1 MDDFVPVLV
10 VLIIFGSIASIIVL
24 PMWFRE
30 RTKQSAHRLLA
41 EAIARG
47 EKVDPELIGRLSDPP
62 ARQHDRPRRTLGS
75 AVILLALAGAMT
87 AAAFFS
93 GDFDPSGHAYGGQM
107 TAAAILGALG
117 LAFLIL
123 AIVDY
128 STKRKEQA
136 TDE

>member
-1 MDDFVPVLV
+1 MEVLV
-10 VLIIFGSIASIIVL
+10 VLIVFGSIAAMIVL

-30 RTKQSAHRLLA
+30 KTKQSAHRLLA

-47 EKVDPELIGRLSDPP
+47 EKVDPDLIARLSDPP
-62 ARQHDRPRRTLGS
+62 AKQHDRPRRTLGS

-87 AAAFFS
+87 GSAYFS
-93 GDFDPSGHAYGGQM
+93 GDFDPSGHAFGGQM

-128 STKRKEQA
+128 NSKRNEPPRS
-136 TDE
+136 E